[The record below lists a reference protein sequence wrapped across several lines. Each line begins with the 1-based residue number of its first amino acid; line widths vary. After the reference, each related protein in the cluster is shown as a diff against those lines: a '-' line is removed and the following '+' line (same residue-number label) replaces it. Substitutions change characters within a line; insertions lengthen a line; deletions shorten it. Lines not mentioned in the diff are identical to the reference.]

1 LILRRDGDN
10 ITDREKMKIRTTA
23 QLGTAIRARRKQLHI
38 TQRELAMTCG
48 TGLRFIVDL
57 EKGKPTCHIGK
68 ALDVLRSLGLAIEI
82 GPAGSEAVRGNKT

>member
-1 LILRRDGDN
+1 
-10 ITDREKMKIRTTA
+10 MKIINSKNI
-23 QLGTAIRARRKQLHI
+23 GTAVRTRRKQLKV

-68 ALDVLRSLGLAIEI
+68 TLQVLQALGLSIETGQI
-82 GPAGSEAVRGNKT
+82 GGNETGGKKS